1 MTALIGHP
9 ADVLAPP
16 TTPLPRPNHPFMVP
30 CGWLGRG
37 SGVVGGASLSLG

>member
-16 TTPLPRPNHPFMVP
+16 TTPLPRPNHPQGTIN
-30 CGWLGRG
+30 GWLGRG